1 VPCLP
6 QMPVGK
12 KMLWPTQTHTIQRVG
27 SLYSDERGLHWKLT
41 IEICKSMLFCYRV
54 RPGWSLVPCL
64 PQMGQDKVWPT
75 QRHTVQRFGGLCSFE
90 IGLHWKLTT
99 NKTEILQTN
108 DVLPQSQ
115 TRVVTS
121 ALSAPDGPGQG
132 VAHPKTYR
140 TAFWRPVLV

>member
-1 VPCLP
+1 
-6 QMPVGK
+6 M
-12 KMLWPTQTHTIQRVG
+12 
-27 SLYSDERGLHWKLT
+27 
-41 IEICKSMLFCYRV
+41 FCHRV
-54 RPGWSLVPCL
+54 RPGWSLVPRL
-64 PQMGQDKVWPT
+64 TQMGQEMVWPT
-75 QRHTVQRFGGLCSFE
+75 QRHTIQRFGGLYSVGL
-90 IGLHWKLTT
+90 GLHRKLTT